1 MLKFEID
8 DLFRGD
14 LDGKVLEYV
23 KINGKPDSIYYSTR
37 RTSYSTYH
45 TATLYYPPKYV
56 IRFTYKIDKK
66 KYTGEIIINKNNE
79 NIDIN
84 DIIFKRLDELGI
96 NKDSVIT
103 YDIKE
108 VA

>member
-1 MLKFEID
+1 MKFEIE
-8 DLFRGD
+8 DLFRKD
-14 LDGKVLEYV
+14 LDYKILEYV

-37 RTSYSTYH
+37 RTNYSTYH
-45 TATLYYPPKYV
+45 TATLYYPAKY
-56 IRFTYKIDKK
+56 IINFAYKMDKK
-66 KYTGEIIINKNNE
+66 KYTCEIIINKNNDK
-79 NIDIN
+79 IDIN

-96 NKDSVIT
+96 VKDSVIT